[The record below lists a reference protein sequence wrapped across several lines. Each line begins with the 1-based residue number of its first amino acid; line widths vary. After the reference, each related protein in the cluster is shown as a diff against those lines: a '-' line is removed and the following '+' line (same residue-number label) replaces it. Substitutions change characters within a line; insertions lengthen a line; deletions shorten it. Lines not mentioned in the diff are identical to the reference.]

1 MVQPWRRLT
10 LAAAL
15 NVTVGVGVVSAQT
28 VFVKNAP
35 PGSAVELVMNT
46 DTVASATVGTGG
58 DAKLVGKL
66 SGSAAETGT
75 DVRIL
80 VEVCV
85 NLRRVLLVERG
96 LQPPP
101 QGACSRREIGG
112 VFVLR
117 RVTSLVVDVAGPNPM
132 VWLRQGPVP
141 GEWLGE
147 GAARPARA
155 SLWRSSAT
163 GLALSG
169 GLDIARFSNA
179 VATSCGNVEQCA
191 GTRSLGSFT
200 VGAAYWFTRYL
211 AAEASYLNLGDVIV
225 NGGGG
230 TFRFHS
236 SLDTQVLNVVGKVG
250 APIGGARIYGL
261 GGANYHRATLT
272 TNQTVEDVT
281 VIVDDAEVIL
291 PGGTQTFQL
300 RTGGWGWLFGGG
312 LEIWVARPLAIY
324 AEAGYVAL
332 KGSDRDG
339 GEGSINERVTYILAG
354 ARVHVGR

>member
-1 MVQPWRRLT
+1 MQPWRRLT

-15 NVTVGVGVVSAQT
+15 NVTVGVGVASAQT
-28 VFVKNAP
+28 VIVKNAP
-35 PGSAVELVMNT
+35 PGSTVELVMNA
-46 DTVASATVGTGG
+46 DTVGSATVSPGG
-58 DAKLVGKL
+58 DAKLSMKL
-66 SGSAAETGT
+66 SGSAGETGT

-80 VEVCV
+80 VDVCA

-101 QGACSRREIGG
+101 QDCSRREIVG

-141 GEWLGE
+141 REWLGE
-147 GAARPARA
+147 GSALPARA
-155 SLWRSSAT
+155 SVWRSSAT
-163 GLALSG
+163 GLALFG
-169 GLDIARFSNA
+169 GLDFARFSHA

-191 GTRSLGSFT
+191 GTRPLGSFT

-211 AAEASYLNLGDVIV
+211 AAEASYLKLGSVTV
-225 NGGGG
+225 NGSGG
-230 TFRFHS
+230 TFRFNS
-236 SLDTQVLNVVGKVG
+236 SLDAQVLNVVGKVG

-261 GGANYHRATLT
+261 GGANYHRATLS
-272 TNQTVEDVT
+272 TNQTIDDVT
-281 VIVDDAEVIL
+281 LIVDDVEVTL
-291 PGGTQTFQL
+291 PGGTQKFQL

-312 LEIWVARPLAIY
+312 LEIWVARPLAVY

-354 ARVHVGR
+354 ARVHLGR